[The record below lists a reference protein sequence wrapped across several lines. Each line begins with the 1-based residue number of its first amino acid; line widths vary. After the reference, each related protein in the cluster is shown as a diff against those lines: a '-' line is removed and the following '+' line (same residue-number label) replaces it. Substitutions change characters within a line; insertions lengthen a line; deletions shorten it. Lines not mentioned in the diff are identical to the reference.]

1 MSIFNTINN
10 LKTNI
15 FGGGDSGGVA
25 ESLSRQTA
33 IELAQESPTSKL
45 DKNPLAFST
54 LSYPK
59 DLINDA
65 TNGHYM
71 LFYINRQNRSRFGY
85 TDAATGVQYGES
97 FTTGGVVTK
106 KTIVDGVPQLGI
118 PSTVKYEKRFEE
130 VTTGG
135 GAIEGQDTRFGGN
148 MEQANRGNVYG
159 DVQTLR
165 KGKTKMRTGLSKFH
179 NPTTRITDSVSIY
192 LPPNVQDSFSTKYSG
207 AETGL
212 IGFVAAS
219 GGSFMDAY
227 KNDDFMRTA
236 EILMD
241 TAKGLGGQI
250 AMNAGLSIAEM
261 LTSSEGGV
269 GLANKIFGQTTNPYM
284 EVLFQGVDLR
294 TFTYSFTFA
303 PRNSPEQEEVKAII
317 KLFRFHQAPELRNN
331 ESIFMGLPSEFDIHY
346 MYQHEDGGEAKE
358 NQFYNKI
365 STCVLQNCDVDYTP
379 GGVKSH
385 ADGSPVQIKMTLTF
399 LETEMITKDHIE
411 AGY

>member
-1 MSIFNTINN
+1 
-10 LKTNI
+10 
-15 FGGGDSGGVA
+15 
-25 ESLSRQTA
+25 
-33 IELAQESPTSKL
+33 
-45 DKNPLAFST
+45 
-54 LSYPK
+54 
-59 DLINDA
+59 
-65 TNGHYM
+65 
-71 LFYINRQNRSRFGY
+71 
-85 TDAATGVQYGES
+85 
-97 FTTGGVVTK
+97 
-106 KTIVDGVPQLGI
+106 
-118 PSTVKYEKRFEE
+118 
-130 VTTGG
+130 
-135 GAIEGQDTRFGGN
+135 
-148 MEQANRGNVYG
+148 
-159 DVQTLR
+159 
-165 KGKTKMRTGLSKFH
+165 
-179 NPTTRITDSVSIY
+179 
-192 LPPNVQDSFSTKYSG
+192 
-207 AETGL
+207 
-212 IGFVAAS
+212 
-219 GGSFMDAY
+219 MDAY
-227 KNDDFMRTA
+227 KNDDFTRTA

-303 PRNSPEQEEVKAII
+303 PRNRPEQEEVKAII

-346 MYQHEDGGEAKE
+346 MYQHEDGSKAME

>member
-15 FGGGDSGGVA
+15 FGGGDSGGVT

-97 FTTGGVVTK
+97 VITGDVVTNE
-106 KTIVDGVPQLGI
+106 IVDGIPKLGKA
-118 PSTVKYEKRFEE
+118 TTENYKKRFEE

-135 GAIEGQDTRFGGN
+135 GAIQDYSHIPYHAR
-148 MEQANRGNVYG
+148 EQNLYG
-159 DVQTLR
+159 EATTLR
-165 KGKTKMRTGLSKFH
+165 KGSTKMRTGLSKFH

-227 KNDDFMRTA
+227 KNDDFTRTA

-303 PRNSPEQEEVKAII
+303 PRNGPEQDEVKAII

>member
-15 FGGGDSGGVA
+15 FGGGDSGGVT

-97 FTTGGVVTK
+97 VITGDVVTNE
-106 KTIVDGVPQLGI
+106 IVDGIPKLGKA
-118 PSTVKYEKRFEE
+118 TTENYKKRFEE

-135 GAIEGQDTRFGGN
+135 GAIQDYSHIPYHAR
-148 MEQANRGNVYG
+148 EQNLYG
-159 DVQTLR
+159 EATTLR
-165 KGKTKMRTGLSKFH
+165 KGSTKMRTGLSKFH

-227 KNDDFMRTA
+227 KNDDFTRTA

-303 PRNSPEQEEVKAII
+303 PRNRPEQEEVKAII

-346 MYQHEDGGEAKE
+346 MYQHEDGSKAME